1 MKILLCLENILFH
14 AKAHVGTRTGGQGV
28 GVVVVGGVTL
38 AFKGC
43 WLVLV
48 GLWVVGVG
56 WVVSRGLVARGWVG
70 CWVWRWVG
78 GWVGV
83 VGVHGLGVL

>member
-1 MKILLCLENILFH
+1 M
-14 AKAHVGTRTGGQGV
+14 
-28 GVVVVGGVTL
+28 VVVGGVTL

-43 WLVLV
+43 RLVLV

-56 WVVSRGLVARGWVG
+56 WVVARGVVARGWVG

-78 GWVGV
+78 DWVGV
-83 VGVHGLGVL
+83 VGVHGLRVL

>member
-1 MKILLCLENILFH
+1 M
-14 AKAHVGTRTGGQGV
+14 

-38 AFKGC
+38 AVKGC
-43 WLVLV
+43 WLVPV

-70 CWVWRWVG
+70 CWVAGWVA

>member
-1 MKILLCLENILFH
+1 
-14 AKAHVGTRTGGQGV
+14 VP
-28 GVVVVGGVTL
+28 
-38 AFKGC
+38 
-43 WLVLV
+43 V